1 MKYYTTQDLIKHFR
15 VSRYAIT
22 RAINSGK
29 LKISKKKGTRNLF
42 SEESIQNY
50 LDISEHEK
58 KGE

>member
-1 MKYYTTQDLIKHFR
+1 MKYYTTQDIIKHFR